1 MTTAQKLKA
10 FGNARRT
17 GDITTLATQT
27 GFSPAMVSMT
37 LSGKRNNES
46 IVEKAYR
53 LVRRRKA
60 AILA

>member
-1 MTTAQKLKA
+1 MTTTQKRST
-10 FGNARRT
+10 FQRARRT
-17 GDITTLATQT
+17 GDITVLAEQT

-37 LSGKRNNES
+37 LSGKRNNEA

-60 AILA
+60 AQA